1 MGAAP
6 YDMDR
11 GCGRWAIRESPLRGI
26 IENACHSERSDEG
39 AKSKN
44 LRIINSAKQFLGAK
58 ILRRGFAL
66 LRMTEGEENWQLL
79 PSQSR

>member
-11 GCGRWAIRESPLRGI
+11 GCGRRAIRESPLRGV
-26 IENACHSERSDEG
+26 IEKACHSERSDEG

-44 LRIINSAKQFLGAK
+44 LRIIHSAKQVLGAK

-66 LRMTEGEENWQLL
+66 LRMTGIVGDYQL
-79 PSQSR
+79 